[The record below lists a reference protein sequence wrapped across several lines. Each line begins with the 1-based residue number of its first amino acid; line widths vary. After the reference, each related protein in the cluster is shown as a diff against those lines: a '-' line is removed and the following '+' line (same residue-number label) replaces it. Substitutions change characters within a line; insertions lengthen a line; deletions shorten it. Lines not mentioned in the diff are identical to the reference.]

1 MADTIVLSG
10 AVEGLLDEAVLRR
23 LVEQEGAILKPLY
36 GKTGKSNLRKQI
48 NGYNQAARFFPWIVL
63 VDLDRDN
70 DCAPDLK
77 AEWLPEP
84 AHHMCFRV
92 AVRAVE
98 AWLLADREPLAR
110 FLSVSTSRLPFHP
123 ETLDDP
129 KHDMIELARRSRRR
143 EIREGMVPRPG
154 SGRKVGSAY
163 TSQMIEFVQ
172 TRWRPAVAARR
183 SNSLRRCR
191 ERIHELVR
199 GGGDIGIPEEIK

>member
-10 AVEGLLDEAVLRR
+10 AVEGLLDEAILRR
-23 LVEQEGAILKPLY
+23 LVEQEGATLKPPY

-48 NGYNQAARFFPWIVL
+48 NGYNQAAHYSPWVVL

-77 AEWLPEP
+77 TEWLPESAP
-84 AHHMCFRV
+84 HMCFRV

-98 AWLLADREPLAR
+98 AWLLADRESLAK
-110 FLSVSTSRLPFHP
+110 FLSVSISRLPLHP
-123 ETLDDP
+123 ETLDNP
-129 KHDMIELARRSRRR
+129 KHDMIELAGRSRRR
-143 EIREGMVPRPG
+143 GIRESMVPRPG

-172 TRWRPAVAARR
+172 TRWRPEVAAHR
-183 SNSLRRCR
+183 SDSLRRCL
-191 ERIHELVR
+191 ERIHGLIR
-199 GGGDIGIPEEIK
+199 SRI